1 MRTRYQNLRSSTA
14 LARPAAGSGLPGQFW
29 VNMAD
34 QVVGWFDDAGAP
46 VALPFVKPPAL
57 AAYLPLAGGTMTG
70 ALVLAGAPT
79 QALNPAT
86 KAYADAIDTAVRA
99 AFAAADTQVRN
110 DFTAADAALRAEFR
124 AADTALGNDI
134 NALATATSTALA
146 TKLALAG
153 GTMTGPLVLAGAPTQ
168 PLQAATKKYVDDQI
182 AAIPAPVIPPGTII
196 SDTPPADPKVGQLWF
211 KTVEPVGL
219 YIWYQDADSS
229 QWVQVSGGGSG
240 GGGGDTEGGDATPIG
255 TVSYFAGDA
264 APDGWIV
271 CDGTAVT
278 ELHPDLRQHLLGQGS
293 PFGELGGHP
302 LRPDLRGEF
311 IRGWDAG
318 RGVDPGRALGSA
330 QSDDFKS
337 HTHPIQGQ
345 VVDGSIAGGTTTPS
359 VVAGNRFNT
368 TIAAAVGGTETR
380 PRNVALLPC
389 IKASNAGASGGG
401 NAPQEV
407 TIVQGATGWQVVG
420 DVLICW
426 GADQTIAAAARDI
439 TYPKAFKTN
448 PVLGVTPFSAS
459 GVRRDAHVFARSTTG
474 ASIVV
479 LNETGTI
486 PTGASFF
493 WTAIGEALDAD
504 KMPKK
509 VGGAGGAD
517 GADFAS
523 PAEALAGVRPDV
535 VMSPA
540 TTKTAIDASN
550 RLRAWLSFNGTG
562 NANIKGENLSGVRTA
577 TGEFSFTFGEP
588 MPDTSYAVTIGIGSA
603 GGGFGAYVI
612 DNKTVNGFTVT
623 VNRVDVATV
632 RSNPTTIDLAVFG

>member
-1 MRTRYQNLRSSTA
+1 
-14 LARPAAGSGLPGQFW
+14 LPGQFW

-34 QVVGWFDDAGAP
+34 QVIGWFDEVGAP
-46 VALPFVKPPAL
+46 VVLPFVKPGAL
-57 AAYLPLAGGTMTG
+57 DAYLPLAGGTLTG

-79 QALNPAT
+79 QPLNPAT
-86 KAYADAIDTAVRA
+86 KAYTDAIDAAIRA
-99 AFAAADTQVRN
+99 AFTAADTTIRN
-110 DFTAADAALRAEFR
+110 DFTAADTAIRNEFR
-124 AADTALGNDI
+124 AADTALGDEI
-134 NALATATSTALA
+134 DALSLATSNALA
-146 TKLALAG
+146 TKLPLAG
-153 GTMTGPLVLAGAPTQ
+153 GTLTGLLTLSGAPTQ
-168 PLQAATKKYVDDQI
+168 PLHAAPKSYVDDQI

-196 SDTPPADPKVGQLWF
+196 SDTAPASPKVGQLWF
-211 KTVEPVGL
+211 KTVEVVGL

-264 APDGWIV
+264 APSGWIV

-330 QSDDFKS
+330 QADDFKS

-345 VVDGSIAGGTTTPS
+345 VVDGPIAGGTTTPS

-368 TIAAAVGGTETR
+368 TRADAVGGTETR

-389 IKASNAGASGGG
+389 IKASNAAATGGG
-401 NAPQEV
+401 TAPQEV
-407 TIVQGATGWQVVG
+407 TIVQGASGWQVVG
-420 DVLICW
+420 DQLICW
-426 GADQTIAAAARDI
+426 GSGATSTDGVGTV
-439 TYPKAFKTN
+439 TYPRAFKTLGN
-448 PVLGVTPFSAS
+448 FVATPVSNTGARRTVHTLARTATGVTLVA
-459 GVRRDAHVFARSTTG
+459 
-474 ASIVV
+474 
-479 LNETGTI
+479 LLETGN
-486 PTGASFF
+486 GAAMVFD
-493 WTAIGEALDAD
+493 WIAIGEARDED
-504 KMPKK
+504 KMPKT
-509 VGGAGGAD
+509 VGGAGGAG
-517 GADFAS
+517 GADFAT
-523 PAEALAGVRPDV
+523 PAEAIAGVRPDA

-550 RLRAWLSFNGTG
+550 RLKAWLAFNGTG

-588 MPDTSYAVTIGIGSA
+588 MPDTSYAVTIGLGSA
-603 GGGFGAYVI
+603 GGGFGAHVI
-612 DNKTVNGFTVT
+612 GNKTVNGFTVT